1 MHRHVDFEKV
11 ISLYV
16 KRSGQMDASSMSLR
30 RGQQSANP
38 TTRAVGD
45 SSRQGQDSKGPS
57 YISVSGDRIQQSQN
71 FDASTFQGLLG
82 ILESPGGAYSI
93 ASSCA
98 AVEECLRTNKDNL
111 RGFFE
116 HCFAPLVAKIFGY
129 TGTYSYSGSQGGWLN
144 SVTYTPG
151 REDDAGLHF
160 GKGGV
165 SIGKSSISY
174 QQGGS
179 HDVQKLEQ
187 KRRKNDDAIALR
199 RLLSPQG
206 CLFAAM
212 YNADCDG
219 TIQFHFPKQRLPTIT
234 QMLMKG
240 SHQMLKLWPQYAVL
254 VSQEEQRQH
263 GGGMDVHTQDPQHL
277 HVSVFQYFC
286 YWFAFYAINAS
297 VSGSSEGRRR
307 GPSPYGAGS
316 NLQNFGK
323 RMLHLNS
330 SIAATMY
337 SSRSSKRSS
346 EVNMYLVVLRDLLH
360 EFLPRPVDAS
370 EDEGLLHMPSNGQGA
385 ASSSSHRSYQG
396 KSGSGML
403 LYSILLEFWLK
414 DPNEIWLT
422 ENASSL
428 SSRRATWGSLYEPP
442 SENILEAVNELTKYV
457 LVYIIRDANVPAQ
470 SGSSWLPVSP
480 VLYEPQDVFAK
491 KDAPSAHPQK
501 MMDILQGT
509 RSLGVF
515 ASIGPQAYSRQLY
528 RMLHRAF
535 SSWPDQRSIKPL
547 LRVFMAVIAPWK
559 SDSSFLEM
567 NSKSHTSKLSNLVKS
582 VGLDS
587 HVSGAKRDI
596 EYSSV
601 WENHVLSH
609 LPFYL
614 VLVPMFLELSISRV
628 GTRGET
634 SVNDVMRVISVF
646 DSSDPLVQLLRE
658 VEHHANKC
666 YASQPRRADGP
677 HAEIL
682 PWVLEQT
689 ENWKRFAMSD
699 QQQSSPAMTDFPMD
713 GGKKD
718 KLFSMFSTR
727 VPCAAI
733 SAHEIQ
739 RISAGILKKDAQKS
753 LERSFAKLLP
763 LDAVGMDD
771 TEYNMHGGAD
781 YGGDIDFRGVR
792 KISRNTWTDAKFKG
806 DDLKRPRTSYEI
818 AYLVDFM
825 VSISEKL
832 NGFFGLD
839 IPYSDKEIPE
849 TIIQEALLS
858 LRRKNKR
865 INLRPL
871 SDIRNVLWGWALF
884 WLFRTAIYILTK
896 T

>member
-1 MHRHVDFEKV
+1 ME
-11 ISLYV
+11 
-16 KRSGQMDASSMSLR
+16 ASSLSLR
-30 RGQQSANP
+30 RGQQSAHP

-45 SSRQGQDSKGPS
+45 SSGQGQGSKVPS
-57 YISVSGDRIQQSQN
+57 YSSMSNDRIQQSQN

-82 ILESPGGAYSI
+82 ILESPRGAYSI

-98 AVEECLRTNKDNL
+98 AVEECLRANKDNL

-116 HCFAPLVAKIFGY
+116 HCFAPLVAKVFGY

-165 SIGKSSISY
+165 SIGRSNVSSH
-174 QQGGS
+174 QGGS

-187 KRRKNDDAIALR
+187 KRRKNDDAVALR

-206 CLFAAM
+206 HLFAAM

-240 SHQMLKLWPQYAVL
+240 SHQMLKLWPQYSVL
-254 VSQEEQRQH
+254 ASQEEQPQR
-263 GGGMDVHTQDPQHL
+263 GGGMDMHMQDPQHL

-297 VSGSSEGRRR
+297 VSGSSESGSRRG
-307 GPSPYGAGS
+307 GPSPYGVSGS

-360 EFLPRPVDAS
+360 DFLPRPVDAS
-370 EDEGLLHMPSNGQGA
+370 EDEGLCRMALNGQGA

-396 KSGSGML
+396 KSGAGML

-422 ENASSL
+422 QSAASV

-457 LVYIIRDANVPAQ
+457 LVYIIRDGNVPAQ

-491 KDAPSAHPQK
+491 KDAPAGHSQK
-501 MMDILQGT
+501 MLDILQGP
-509 RSLGVF
+509 RSLGVS
-515 ASIGPQAYSRQLY
+515 ASIGPQAFSRQLY

-559 SDSSFLEM
+559 SNSSFLEM
-567 NSKSHTSKLSNLVKS
+567 NSKSHTSKLSSLVKS

-587 HVSGAKRDI
+587 HASGAKRDL
-596 EYSSV
+596 EYSSA
-601 WENHVLSH
+601 WENHVLSN

-614 VLVPMFLELSISRV
+614 DLVPMFLDLSISRV

-634 SVNDVMRVISVF
+634 SVNDVMRVMSVF
-646 DSSDPLVQLLRE
+646 DSSELLVHLLRD

-666 YASQPRRADGP
+666 YVSQPRRADGP

-682 PWVLEQT
+682 PWVVEQT
-689 ENWKRFAMSD
+689 ENWKKFAMSD
-699 QQQSSPAMTDFPMD
+699 QQHPSRNMADFTMD
-713 GGKKD
+713 GGRKD

-727 VPCAAI
+727 VPCAAS

-753 LERSFAKLLP
+753 LERSFAKVLP

-771 TEYNMHGGAD
+771 TEYTMHGGAD

-792 KISRNTWTDAKFKG
+792 KISRNTWIDAKFKG
-806 DDLKRPRTSYEI
+806 DDLKRPRSSYEI

-825 VSISEKL
+825 VGISEKI
-832 NGFFGLD
+832 NGFLGLD
-839 IPYSDKEIPE
+839 IPYTGKEIPE
-849 TIIQEALLS
+849 NIIQEALVS
-858 LRRKNKR
+858 LRKNNKR

-871 SDIRNVLWGWALF
+871 SDIRNVLWGFALF
-884 WLFRTAIYILTK
+884 WLFRTAIHFLTK
-896 T
+896 S